1 MTELDKLIEQL
12 GEFAKTPLGQEAVAA
27 AKLGVGVAQDQGKK
41 PTCRADAP
49 VSDFQI
55 PNGPSASQPATENLK
70 FERADWTSFRTVEG
84 LQQKAGVAQ
93 SKLRRLVL
101 KELADNALDTGARVR
116 IGQLPGGGYFIE
128 DGGSGIEGS
137 PEEIARL
144 FSIARPMISTKLLRL
159 PTRGALGNGLRVVA
173 GAILASEGS
182 LVVTTRNRRIEL
194 RPERDG
200 STTVV
205 TVTPVDFPVG
215 TRVEIGFGPAVPE
228 DADALR
234 WAAVALKMTLG
245 QSYQGKSSPWWYDAP
260 QFHELLSAS
269 GAAPVRELVAR
280 LDGCTGGKAGEI
292 VAEAGLAR
300 MACNALSRD
309 QAVRLLEVARDNARE
324 VKPGRLGA
332 VGPELYPKG
341 AYSVSSG
348 VALFG
353 AARPR
358 AQIPFVVE
366 AWAAESP
373 EMELLVCVNRTP
385 VTGDIYAA
393 REKREIDVFGCGLHH
408 TVAEAPKVSN
418 FVVLLNITTP
428 YMPITS
434 DGKEPDL
441 NPFFDEISNAI
452 AKAVRKARR
461 PDAKAEGTSQK
472 DIVLDN
478 LDDVIADVSGEEGY
492 RFNARQLFYA
502 LRPIVMNEIGE
513 ELKIDNFT
521 GIITDYEN
529 ENGEIPLMYREPRG
543 SITHPHRDE
552 TITLGTLMVEEYERP
567 EWNFNKLLYI
577 EKEGAQ
583 EALKQNRWG
592 ERHDCSVMS
601 SKGFSTRAARDLIDK
616 LVEHDEPVEVFCAT
630 DADSSGGMIYQT
642 LQEETKARGARK
654 IMIIKL
660 GLEPWEA
667 VAMGLEVETVEETK
681 RRKPVADYVRK
692 REDGPHWESWL
703 QTHRVELNAMTTPQL
718 IEWLDRKMAEFGSGK
733 LIPPPQVLERD
744 LADRIESNV
753 RAAITERILSE
764 AKIDDQVAAAVA
776 AIRTPDGAELANDV
790 ERLFEQQS
798 DREWRDAVEAVA
810 NRLTGQ

>member
-1 MTELDKLIEQL
+1 MT
-12 GEFAKTPLGQEAVAA
+12 
-27 AKLGVGVAQDQGKK
+27 
-41 PTCRADAP
+41 
-49 VSDFQI
+49 DFQI
-55 PNGPSASQPATENLK
+55 SNGRSASQPATDNLK

-84 LQQKAGVAQ
+84 LQQKAGVVQ

-116 IGQLPGGGYFIE
+116 VGQLPSGGYFVE
-128 DGGSGIEGS
+128 DGGSGIEGQ

-173 GAILASEGS
+173 GAVLASEGF

-194 RPERDG
+194 HPERDG

-215 TRVEIGFGPAVPE
+215 TRVEIGFGPAIPV

-234 WAAVALKMTLG
+234 WAVVATEMAEG

-269 GAAPVRELVAR
+269 GAAPVRELAAR
-280 LDGCTGGKAGEI
+280 LDGCTGGRAGEI
-292 VAEAGLAR
+292 VAEAGLVR
-300 MACNALSRD
+300 MACNALSRE

-332 VGPELYPKG
+332 VGPGLFPDA
-341 AYSVSSG
+341 AYGTSSG
-348 VALFG
+348 VAAFG
-353 AARPR
+353 SGRPH
-358 AQIPFVVE
+358 AEIPFVVE
-366 AWAAESP
+366 AWAAETAN
-373 EMELLVCVNRTP
+373 MQLLVCVNRTP
-385 VTGDIYAA
+385 VTGDIYAT
-393 REKREIDVFGCGLHH
+393 RDKREIDVFGCGLAH
-408 TVAEAPKVSN
+408 TVTEARKDSN
-418 FVVLLNITTP
+418 FVIRLNITTP

-441 NPFFDEISNAI
+441 IPFLDEIRNAL
-452 AKAVRKARR
+452 AKAVRKARH
-461 PDAKAEGTSQK
+461 PNAKAEGTSQK

-478 LDDVIADVSGEEGY
+478 LDDVIAAVSGEEGY
-492 RFNARQLFYA
+492 RFNERQLFYA
-502 LRPIVMNEIGE
+502 LRPIVINEIGE
-513 ELKIDNFT
+513 ELKISNFK

-543 SITHPHRDE
+543 SITHPHRNE
-552 TITLGTLMVEEYERP
+552 TITLGTLMVEEYKRP
-567 EWNFNKLLYI
+567 AWNFNKLVYI

-583 EALKQNRWG
+583 EALKQNRWC
-592 ERHDCSVMS
+592 ERHDCAVMS

-616 LVEHDEPVEVFCAT
+616 LVEHDEPVDVFCVT
-630 DADSSGGMIYQT
+630 DADASGGMIYQT

-654 IMIIKL
+654 IKIVKL

-667 VAMGLEVETVEETK
+667 VAMGLEVETVEQGK
-681 RRKPVADYVRK
+681 YPKPVAEYI
-692 REDGPHWESWL
+692 RERDRGWAWANWL

-718 IEWLDRKMAEFGSGK
+718 IEWLDEKMATFGSGK
-733 LIPPPQVLERD
+733 LIPPPHVLKQD
-744 LADRIESNV
+744 LADRIESKV
-753 RAAITERILSE
+753 RAAISERILRE
-764 AKIDDQVAAAVA
+764 AKIGDLVAAAIA
-776 AIRTPDGAELANDV
+776 AITTPDGAELARDIK
-790 ERLFEQQS
+790 RLFNQQS
-798 DREWRDAVEAVA
+798 DREWRDAIEVVA
-810 NRLTGQ
+810 SRVAKLGVRDG